1 MKTLSRIAIILLV
14 AALIAGATYALAQS
28 GWADSFTN
36 GVIGANQAQMTATH
50 DALAAAGAQPEGG
63 GEYFAMAGNLLK
75 IALVAAGVI
84 LLSVVLE
91 KRARLR
97 RVRILL
103 V

>member
-1 MKTLSRIAIILLV
+1 MKTLSRIALILL
-14 AALIAGATYALAQS
+14 AAVLIAGATYALAQS

-36 GVIGANQAQMTATH
+36 SVIGANQAQMTATH
-50 DALAAAGAQPEGG
+50 DALQAAGAQPESH

-91 KRARLR
+91 KRAKLRLA
-97 RVRILL
+97 V
-103 V
+103 

>member
-1 MKTLSRIAIILLV
+1 MKTLSRIALILLV
-14 AALIAGATYALAQS
+14 AGLIAGATCALAQS

-50 DALAAAGAQPEGG
+50 DALQAAGRQPESH

-84 LLSVVLE
+84 LMSVVLE
-91 KRARLR
+91 KRAKLR
-97 RVRILL
+97 IAV
-103 V
+103 